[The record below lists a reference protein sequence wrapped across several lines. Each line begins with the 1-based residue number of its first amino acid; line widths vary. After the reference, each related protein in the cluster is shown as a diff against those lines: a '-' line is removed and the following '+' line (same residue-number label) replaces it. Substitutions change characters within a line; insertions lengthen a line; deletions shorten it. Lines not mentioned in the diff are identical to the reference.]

1 VGTSDG
7 RGPVESRSI
16 ELAAGAAAPAEAR
29 SWIDWL
35 AGYLEPGRLESARLI
50 VSELVTNS
58 VLHAGLADGAP
69 IVLSARA
76 DRHRVR
82 MSVWDRGRGLE
93 AVGAPRLPP
102 PTSVG
107 HRGLWIVN
115 QLADRVLIEG
125 ADGRVTIEIPRA
137 A

>member
-1 VGTSDG
+1 MGTSEG
-7 RGPVESRSI
+7 RRPLESRSV
-16 ELAAGAAAPAEAR
+16 ELAAGAAAPSQAR

-35 AGYLEPGRLESARLI
+35 AGYLDPGRLESARLI

-58 VLHAGLADGAP
+58 VLHAGLAEGEP

-93 AVGAPRLPP
+93 QVGAPELPP
-102 PTSVG
+102 PTSLG
-107 HRGLWIVN
+107 RRGLWIVN
-115 QLADRVLIEG
+115 QLADRMLIEG
-125 ADGRVTIEIPRA
+125 ADGRVTIEIPRLA
-137 A
+137 